1 MEFLRNANRLAPCIF
16 LGCVCVCARACARV
30 CVCMHTLVL
39 HIKKMLVFCL
49 RSQGAMITVF
59 CDSWNQLWMCSCSS
73 ESCSSLQ
80 NKEESA
86 SPGPMP
92 AGPSTPLRPL
102 LFHALLAVASSP
114 RSVPRLTSATW
125 KAFTSNLPSALV
137 MLMNPRCRSPLR
149 HGCLHSQLDFSDF
162 VIFLEPQV
170 PSKG

>member
-1 MEFLRNANRLAPCIF
+1 MGMSLWSVQSLLIIWIFCTRIGMEFLRNANRLAPCIF
-16 LGCVCVCARACARV
+16 LGCVCVCTRVCARV

-59 CDSWNQLWMCSCSS
+59 CDSWNQMWMCSCSS

-92 AGPSTPLRPL
+92 AGPSIPLRSL
-102 LFHALLAVASSP
+102 LFHSLLAVASSP
-114 RSVPRLTSATW
+114 RERAPL
-125 KAFTSNLPSALV
+125 NLSHLES
-137 MLMNPRCRSPLR
+137 LHLQLPLCPGNA
-149 HGCLHSQLDFSDF
+149 H
-162 VIFLEPQV
+162 EPHT
-170 PSKG
+170 